1 MNNAHNSLDSVD
13 RAILDL
19 LQEDGRLANVDLA
32 DAVNLSPS
40 ACLRRV
46 RRLEEEGFIN
56 QYVALINPSHVGMGT
71 NVFVEITLSSQA
83 EDALDAFEI
92 AVTKRPEIMS
102 CHLMAGDFDYLLRVV
117 IDDVADYEA
126 LHRTHLAQLPG
137 VARLVSSF
145 ALRPVCDRTAYPLKE
160 QRA

>member
-1 MNNAHNSLDSVD
+1 MNNAQSSLDVVD
-13 RAILDL
+13 HAILAL
-19 LQEDGRLANVDLA
+19 LQDNGRLANVDLA

-56 QYVALINPSHVGMGT
+56 QYVALIDPSKVGMGT

-83 EDALDAFEI
+83 EDALDAFEA
-92 AVTKRPEIMS
+92 AVTARPEIMS

-145 ALRPVCDRTAYPLKE
+145 ALRPVCDRTAYPLKG
-160 QRA
+160 

>member
-1 MNNAHNSLDSVD
+1 MNNAQNPLDGVD
-13 RAILDL
+13 RAILSL
-19 LQEDGRLANVDLA
+19 LQNDGRLANVDLA

-56 QYVALINPSHVGMGT
+56 QYVALIDPSQVGMGT

-83 EDALDAFEI
+83 EDALDAFEA
-92 AVTKRPEIMS
+92 AVTARPEIMS

-145 ALRPVCDRTAYPLKE
+145 ALRPVCDRTAYPMKG
-160 QRA
+160 

>member
-145 ALRPVCDRTAYPLKE
+145 ALRPVCDRTAYPLKG
-160 QRA
+160 

>member
-56 QYVALINPSHVGMGT
+56 QYVALINPSRVGMGT

-145 ALRPVCDRTAYPLKE
+145 ALRPVCDRTAYPLKG
-160 QRA
+160 